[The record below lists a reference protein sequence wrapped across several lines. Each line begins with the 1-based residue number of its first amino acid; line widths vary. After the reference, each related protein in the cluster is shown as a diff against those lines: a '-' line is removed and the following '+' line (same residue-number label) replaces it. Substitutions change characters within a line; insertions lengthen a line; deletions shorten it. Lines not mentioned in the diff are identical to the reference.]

1 MGINDIFEP
10 TRADFTPMTDDP
22 LIYAKHIE
30 QSININ
36 IRTQSLQ
43 QLKSIYLVLCWRNIK
58 YRLLPLQGSLHY
70 TKTQSSW
77 PSIIR
82 SCSASWTKKWT

>member
-10 TRADFTPMTDDP
+10 ARADFTPMTEDA

-43 QLKSIYLVLCWRNIK
+43 QLKSK
-58 YRLLPLQGSLHY
+58 FSSALLPDTTWLYTYHY
-70 TKTQSSW
+70 
-77 PSIIR
+77 
-82 SCSASWTKKWT
+82 

>member
-22 LIYAKHIE
+22 MIYAKHIE

-36 IRTQSLQ
+36 IRTQSMQ
-43 QLKSIYLVLCWRNIK
+43 QLKSKHNYLTLT
-58 YRLLPLQGSLHY
+58 LELSD
-70 TKTQSSW
+70 
-77 PSIIR
+77 
-82 SCSASWTKKWT
+82 

>member
-10 TRADFTPMTDDP
+10 ARADFTPMTEDP

-43 QLKSIYLVLCWRNIK
+43 QLKRNYRICCSI
-58 YRLLPLQGSLHY
+58 PTEDGS
-70 TKTQSSW
+70 
-77 PSIIR
+77 
-82 SCSASWTKKWT
+82 A